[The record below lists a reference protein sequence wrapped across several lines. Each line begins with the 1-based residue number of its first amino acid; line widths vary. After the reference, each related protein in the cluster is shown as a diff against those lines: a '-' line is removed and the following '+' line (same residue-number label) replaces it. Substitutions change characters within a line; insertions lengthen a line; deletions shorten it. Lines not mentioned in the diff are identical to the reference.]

1 MNSFKVEGGV
11 RLSGEVFPQGA
22 KNEALQILCAVLL
35 TPETVTVK
43 IEINGVVYP
52 VSCMTGEEDR
62 LIDSSKEVNK
72 VIASLSNVSETIGE
86 TRLLAMTSLI
96 LADKLIEQEN
106 TSENNNLN
114 ELINWLEKATERM
127 NKVAKLLEN
136 K

>member
-1 MNSFKVEGGV
+1 MS
-11 RLSGEVFPQGA
+11 
-22 KNEALQILCAVLL
+22 
-35 TPETVTVK
+35 ETVTVK

-62 LIDSSKEVNK
+62 LIESSKEVNK

-106 TSENNNLN
+106 ASDNNNLN

>member
-1 MNSFKVEGGV
+1 MS
-11 RLSGEVFPQGA
+11 
-22 KNEALQILCAVLL
+22 
-35 TPETVTVK
+35 ETVTVK

-62 LIDSSKEVNK
+62 LIESSKEVNK

-106 TSENNNLN
+106 TSDKNNLN

>member
-1 MNSFKVEGGV
+1 MS
-11 RLSGEVFPQGA
+11 
-22 KNEALQILCAVLL
+22 
-35 TPETVTVK
+35 ETVTVK

-52 VSCMTGEEDR
+52 VSCMTGEEIR
-62 LIDSSKEVNK
+62 LIESSKEVNK

-106 TSENNNLN
+106 ITDENNNNNDMN
-114 ELINWLEKATERM
+114 EIINWLEKATERM

>member
-1 MNSFKVEGGV
+1 MS
-11 RLSGEVFPQGA
+11 
-22 KNEALQILCAVLL
+22 
-35 TPETVTVK
+35 ETVSVK

-52 VSCMTGEEDR
+52 VSCMSGEEDR
-62 LIDSSKEVNK
+62 LIESSKEVNK

-96 LADKLIEQEN
+96 LADKFISQEHN
-106 TSENNNLN
+106 ADNNDIN
-114 ELINWLEKATERM
+114 ELVNWLEKAIERM

>member
-1 MNSFKVEGGV
+1 MS
-11 RLSGEVFPQGA
+11 
-22 KNEALQILCAVLL
+22 
-35 TPETVTVK
+35 ETVTVK

-52 VSCMTGEEDR
+52 VSCMSGEEDR
-62 LIDSSKEVNK
+62 LIESSKEVNK

-96 LADKLIEQEN
+96 LADKLIEHEN
-106 TSENNNLN
+106 TSDNSNLN

>member
-1 MNSFKVEGGV
+1 MS
-11 RLSGEVFPQGA
+11 
-22 KNEALQILCAVLL
+22 
-35 TPETVTVK
+35 ETVTVK

-62 LIDSSKEVNK
+62 LIESSKEVNK
-72 VIASLSNVSETIGE
+72 VISSLSKVSETIGE

-106 TSENNNLN
+106 TSDNNNLN

-136 K
+136 

>member
-1 MNSFKVEGGV
+1 MS
-11 RLSGEVFPQGA
+11 
-22 KNEALQILCAVLL
+22 
-35 TPETVTVK
+35 ETVTVK

-62 LIDSSKEVNK
+62 LLESSKEVNK
-72 VIASLSNVSETIGE
+72 VIAGLSNISETLGE

-106 TSENNNLN
+106 TKDTNNNMN
-114 ELINWLEKATERM
+114 ELVIWLEKATERM
-127 NKVAKLLEN
+127 NKFAKLLEN

>member
-1 MNSFKVEGGV
+1 MS
-11 RLSGEVFPQGA
+11 
-22 KNEALQILCAVLL
+22 
-35 TPETVTVK
+35 ETVTVK

-62 LIDSSKEVNK
+62 LIQSSKEVNK
-72 VIASLSNVSETIGE
+72 VISSLSKVSETIGE

-106 TSENNNLN
+106 TSDNNNLN
-114 ELINWLEKATERM
+114 ELINWLEKATKRM

>member
-1 MNSFKVEGGV
+1 MS
-11 RLSGEVFPQGA
+11 
-22 KNEALQILCAVLL
+22 
-35 TPETVTVK
+35 ETVTVK

-62 LIDSSKEVNK
+62 LIESSKEVNK
-72 VIASLSNVSETIGE
+72 VISSLSKVSDTIGE

-106 TSENNNLN
+106 TYDNNNLN

>member
-1 MNSFKVEGGV
+1 MS
-11 RLSGEVFPQGA
+11 
-22 KNEALQILCAVLL
+22 
-35 TPETVTVK
+35 ETVTVK

-62 LIDSSKEVNK
+62 LIESSKEVNK

-106 TSENNNLN
+106 TSDNNNLN
-114 ELINWLEKATERM
+114 ELINWLEKATKRM

>member
-1 MNSFKVEGGV
+1 MMS
-11 RLSGEVFPQGA
+11 
-22 KNEALQILCAVLL
+22 
-35 TPETVTVK
+35 ETVTVK

-52 VSCMTGEEDR
+52 VSCMTGEENR
-62 LIDSSKEVNK
+62 LIESSKEVNK

-106 TSENNNLN
+106 SSDKNNLN
-114 ELINWLEKATERM
+114 ELINWLEKATKRM

>member
-1 MNSFKVEGGV
+1 MS
-11 RLSGEVFPQGA
+11 
-22 KNEALQILCAVLL
+22 
-35 TPETVTVK
+35 ETVTVK

-62 LIDSSKEVNK
+62 LIESSKEVNK
-72 VIASLSNVSETIGE
+72 VISSLSNVSETIGE

-106 TSENNNLN
+106 THEKNNLN

>member
-1 MNSFKVEGGV
+1 MS
-11 RLSGEVFPQGA
+11 
-22 KNEALQILCAVLL
+22 
-35 TPETVTVK
+35 ETVTVK

-52 VSCMTGEEDR
+52 VSCMAGEENR
-62 LIDSSKEVNK
+62 LIESSKEVNK

-106 TSENNNLN
+106 TSDNNNLN

>member
-1 MNSFKVEGGV
+1 MS
-11 RLSGEVFPQGA
+11 
-22 KNEALQILCAVLL
+22 
-35 TPETVTVK
+35 ETVTVK

-62 LIDSSKEVNK
+62 LIESSKEVNK
-72 VIASLSNVSETIGE
+72 VIGSLSNVSETIGE

-106 TSENNNLN
+106 TSDNNNLN

>member
-1 MNSFKVEGGV
+1 MSEN
-11 RLSGEVFPQGA
+11 
-22 KNEALQILCAVLL
+22 
-35 TPETVTVK
+35 VTVK

-52 VSCMTGEEDR
+52 VSCMTGEEER

-106 TSENNNLN
+106 TSDNNNLN

>member
-1 MNSFKVEGGV
+1 MS
-11 RLSGEVFPQGA
+11 
-22 KNEALQILCAVLL
+22 
-35 TPETVTVK
+35 ETVTVK
-43 IEINGVVYP
+43 IEINGIVYP
-52 VSCMTGEEDR
+52 VSCMTGEENR

-106 TSENNNLN
+106 NYDNNNLN

>member
-1 MNSFKVEGGV
+1 MS
-11 RLSGEVFPQGA
+11 
-22 KNEALQILCAVLL
+22 
-35 TPETVTVK
+35 ETVTVK

-62 LIDSSKEVNK
+62 LIESSKEVNK
-72 VIASLSNVSETIGE
+72 VIASLSNLSETIGE
-86 TRLLAMTSLI
+86 TRLLAMASLI

-106 TSENNNLN
+106 TKVVNNNMS
-114 ELINWLEKATERM
+114 EFVNWLEKATERM

>member
-1 MNSFKVEGGV
+1 MS
-11 RLSGEVFPQGA
+11 
-22 KNEALQILCAVLL
+22 
-35 TPETVTVK
+35 ETVTVK

-52 VSCMTGEEDR
+52 VSCMSGEEDR
-62 LIDSSKEVNK
+62 LIESSKEVNK
-72 VIASLSNVSETIGE
+72 VISSLSKVSETIGE

-96 LADKLIEQEN
+96 LADKLITQEN
-106 TSENNNLN
+106 ISDNNNMN

>member
-1 MNSFKVEGGV
+1 MS
-11 RLSGEVFPQGA
+11 
-22 KNEALQILCAVLL
+22 
-35 TPETVTVK
+35 ETVTVK

-52 VSCMTGEEDR
+52 VSCMIGEEDR
-62 LIDSSKEVNK
+62 LIESSKEVNK
-72 VIASLSNVSETIGE
+72 VISSLSEVSETIGE

-106 TSENNNLN
+106 TSDNNNLN

-136 K
+136 

>member
-1 MNSFKVEGGV
+1 MS
-11 RLSGEVFPQGA
+11 
-22 KNEALQILCAVLL
+22 
-35 TPETVTVK
+35 ETVTVK

-62 LIDSSKEVNK
+62 LIESSKEVNK
-72 VIASLSNVSETIGE
+72 VIASLSNLSEIIGE
-86 TRLLAMTSLI
+86 TRLLAMASLI

-106 TSENNNLN
+106 TKDVNNNMN
-114 ELINWLEKATERM
+114 ELLNWLEKATERM

>member
-1 MNSFKVEGGV
+1 MS
-11 RLSGEVFPQGA
+11 
-22 KNEALQILCAVLL
+22 
-35 TPETVTVK
+35 ETVTVK

-52 VSCMTGEEDR
+52 VSCMAGEEDR
-62 LIDSSKEVNK
+62 LIESAKEVNK

-96 LADKLIEQEN
+96 LADKLVEKEN
-106 TSENNNLN
+106 STNVNNNMN
-114 ELINWLEKATERM
+114 EIVNWLEKNTERM

>member
-1 MNSFKVEGGV
+1 MS
-11 RLSGEVFPQGA
+11 
-22 KNEALQILCAVLL
+22 
-35 TPETVTVK
+35 ETVTVK

-62 LIDSSKEVNK
+62 LIESSKEVNK
-72 VIASLSNVSETIGE
+72 VIASLSNLSETIGE
-86 TRLLAMTSLI
+86 TRLLAMASLI
-96 LADKLIEQEN
+96 LADKLIEQKN
-106 TSENNNLN
+106 TSDNNNLY

>member
-1 MNSFKVEGGV
+1 MS
-11 RLSGEVFPQGA
+11 
-22 KNEALQILCAVLL
+22 
-35 TPETVTVK
+35 ETVTVK

-52 VSCMTGEEDR
+52 VSCMTGEENR
-62 LIDSSKEVNK
+62 LIESSKEVNK
-72 VIASLSNVSETIGE
+72 VISSLSNVSETIGE

-96 LADKLIEQEN
+96 LADKLIEQDN
-106 TSENNNLN
+106 TSNNNNLN

>member
-1 MNSFKVEGGV
+1 MS
-11 RLSGEVFPQGA
+11 
-22 KNEALQILCAVLL
+22 
-35 TPETVTVK
+35 ETVTVK

-62 LIDSSKEVNK
+62 LIESSKEVNK
-72 VIASLSNVSETIGE
+72 VISSLSNVSESIGE

-96 LADKLIEQEN
+96 LADKLIEQDN
-106 TSENNNLN
+106 TYKNNNLN

>member
-1 MNSFKVEGGV
+1 MSET
-11 RLSGEVFPQGA
+11 
-22 KNEALQILCAVLL
+22 L
-35 TPETVTVK
+35 TIK

-62 LIDSSKEVNK
+62 LIESSKEVNK

-106 TSENNNLN
+106 TSDNNNLN

>member
-1 MNSFKVEGGV
+1 MS
-11 RLSGEVFPQGA
+11 
-22 KNEALQILCAVLL
+22 
-35 TPETVTVK
+35 ETVTVK

-96 LADKLIEQEN
+96 LADKLMDREN
-106 TSENNNLN
+106 TFDNNNLN

>member
-1 MNSFKVEGGV
+1 MSD
-11 RLSGEVFPQGA
+11 
-22 KNEALQILCAVLL
+22 
-35 TPETVTVK
+35 TVTVK

-62 LIDSSKEVNK
+62 LIESSKEVNK
-72 VIASLSNVSETIGE
+72 VISSLSNVSETIGE

-96 LADKLIEQEN
+96 LADKLIEQDN
-106 TSENNNLN
+106 TSNNNNLN